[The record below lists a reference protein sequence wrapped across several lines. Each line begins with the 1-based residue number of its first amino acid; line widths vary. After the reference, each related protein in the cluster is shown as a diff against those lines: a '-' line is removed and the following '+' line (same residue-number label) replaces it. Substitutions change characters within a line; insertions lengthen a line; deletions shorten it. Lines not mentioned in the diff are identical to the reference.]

1 MEEYRSDFKILPAK
15 LTGERSLGSPTR
27 GWEDNIR
34 MALKEIG
41 VSTRNWV
48 GLAHDR
54 DHWRAFADEALY
66 LRVP

>member
-41 VSTRNWV
+41 INTRNWV
-48 GLAHDR
+48 
-54 DHWRAFADEALY
+54 
-66 LRVP
+66 

>member
-1 MEEYRSDFKILPAK
+1 MDEGISAFNILTCKP
-15 LTGERSLGSPTR
+15 TGKRPLGSPR
-27 GWEDNIR
+27 HKWEGNIR